1 MSEKTNNT
9 NTAKD
14 NKKTTKAKDSN
25 KNTDP
30 KKDLNKKTAPKNKKV
45 NPLQKENE
53 TLKKKTFNLEM
64 QVLELKSEIEIANKT
79 FLSKVETLQKE
90 AQVKIS
96 EFKENYKQNS
106 DEEISHIKKYAGS
119 KFFTE
124 FIEPL
129 LNMELAIQ
137 AGKNQDDSGVKNYVI
152 GFEMLLKQIEGILR
166 DSNVEKI
173 LPKVGD
179 AFNPETMV
187 ALQVVEDKENADKII
202 NTKKPGY
209 KMHDRVLKPASVIIG
224 K

>member
-1 MSEKTNNT
+1 MSEKTNNK

-14 NKKTTKAKDSN
+14 NDKATKT
-25 KNTDP
+25 
-30 KKDLNKKTAPKNKKV
+30 KDLNKKTTPKNKKV
-45 NPLQKENE
+45 NPFQKEND
-53 TLKKKTFNLEM
+53 TLKKKAINLEM
-64 QVLELKSEIEIANKT
+64 QVLELKSEIGIANNT

-96 EFKENYKQNS
+96 EFKENYKKNS

-129 LNMELAIQ
+129 LNMDLAIQ
-137 AGKNQDDSGVKNYVI
+137 AGKNQDDAGVQNYVI

-173 LPKVGD
+173 IPKIGD

-187 ALQVVEDKENADKII
+187 ALQVVEDTENADKII
-202 NTKKPGY
+202 NTKNPGY